1 MFTGIVN
8 DVGEV
13 LSVKDDG
20 GRRFVIKTAYDVTGV
35 ELGASICCS
44 GACMTVVAKDSD
56 QTRGNSF
63 DIDVSF
69 ESLSKTT
76 LGGWKS
82 GTLVNLERSLALGDE
97 LGGHLVSGHVD
108 GVGTVTDIQNDGI
121 SQRFTFTPPKD
132 LLPLIAQKGSVAIDG
147 VSLTVNEV
155 DESSFGVNLIPHT
168 LFVTSL
174 GQLRPGSSVNIEID
188 MLARYVARQMEFR
201 NV

>member
-1 MFTGIVN
+1 MFTGIVT

-13 LSVKDDG
+13 LSVDDDG
-20 GRRFVIKTAYDVTGV
+20 GRRFVIKTAYDVAGI

-44 GACMTVVAKDSD
+44 GACMTVVEMKSD
-56 QTRGNSF
+56 QAHGNSF

-76 LGGWKS
+76 LGDWKP
-82 GTLVNLERSLALGDE
+82 GTLVNLERSLSLGDE

-108 GVGTVTDIQNDGI
+108 GVAEVADIHDDGI
-121 SQRFTFTPPKD
+121 SQRFTFTPPKE

-155 DESSFGVNLIPHT
+155 GEGCFGVNLIPHT
-168 LFVTSL
+168 LTVTSF

-201 NV
+201 NF